1 MRTRLELTRLQ
12 YHEIWGHLLPPG
24 ATQESAA
31 FLFTDFIDED
41 GVGVF
46 RIKDI
51 FYAEKF
57 HFDHQYED
65 YLELADET
73 RQLLIKKAHGLQ
85 ASLIEMHSHPFPG
98 IGAAAFSWSDR
109 RGLTETVP
117 HMRWRLKN
125 KPYGAIVVAP
135 EGFDALV
142 WIDNPAVPLPLEG
155 INVGGELLKP
165 TNRSLGGWNE
175 KERYAI

>member
-1 MRTRLELTRLQ
+1 
-12 YHEIWGHLLPPG
+12 
-24 ATQESAA
+24 
-31 FLFTDFIDED
+31 
-41 GVGVF
+41 
-46 RIKDI
+46 
-51 FYAEKF
+51 
-57 HFDHQYED
+57 
-65 YLELADET
+65 
-73 RQLLIKKAHGLQ
+73 
-85 ASLIEMHSHPFPG
+85 MHSHPFPG